1 MDPPKNEYSKIQ
13 VMTGI
18 LLMHPLKTIINY
30 SSGYLYYVS
39 LKGITGSSLINYQ
52 PIKKSIAKIKTI
64 SKNKI
69 PITVGFGIKTPEAA
83 RKISMFSDGIIIGS
97 SIVELI
103 EKNMKNKNL
112 MYNRINTFLK
122 KIKASLVK

>member
-1 MDPPKNEYSKIQ
+1 
-13 VMTGI
+13 
-18 LLMHPLKTIINY
+18 
-30 SSGYLYYVS
+30 
-39 LKGITGSSLINYQ
+39 
-52 PIKKSIAKIKTI
+52 
-64 SKNKI
+64 
-69 PITVGFGIKTPEAA
+69 
-83 RKISMFSDGIIIGS
+83 MFSDGIIIGS